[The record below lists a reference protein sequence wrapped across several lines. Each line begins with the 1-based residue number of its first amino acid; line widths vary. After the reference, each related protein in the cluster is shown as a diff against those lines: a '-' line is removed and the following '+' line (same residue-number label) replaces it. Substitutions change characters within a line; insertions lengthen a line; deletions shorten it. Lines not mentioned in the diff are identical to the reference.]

1 MTAPA
6 GPRRSP
12 LGLVLAVA
20 LVLSGLI
27 FMGQGLGILT
37 AGRSVMIGDPKWAVI
52 GAGCPRLA
60 QPRPSL
66 IAELCPCGPRAARAA
81 RATLWPPGP
90 RGPRSPPGH
99 R

>member
-52 GAGCPRLA
+52 GAGCVAIGAVLA
-60 QPRPSL
+60 WRS
-66 IAELCPCGPRAARAA
+66 RAR
-81 RATLWPPGP
+81 R
-90 RGPRSPPGH
+90 
-99 R
+99 